1 MGTSRLAFLIRI
13 YTIMANPFDPYRDAL
28 VVEQSTIW
36 PDNLSNAPTAPAE
49 RARIDNLLHQEP
61 AQATQLEYVRLAT
74 GFQRKI
80 TVAAEDLERLKAY
93 N

>member
-1 MGTSRLAFLIRI
+1 MAI
-13 YTIMANPFDPYRDAL
+13 TIDPYREAL

-36 PDNLSNAPTAPAE
+36 PETLANTPAATAD
-49 RARIDNLLHQEP
+49 RVRIETLLHKEP
-61 AQATQLEYVRLAT
+61 SQATEMEYVRLST

-80 TVAAEDLERLKAY
+80 TVTAEDLERLKT